1 MDEQFHAGRRLVRKR
16 KGMNENICSKGRVL
30 ISSILIICLGACSS
44 APQVIVDMAE
54 VDKAELE
61 KDKNECLEI
70 AQTYDLDNEA
80 AGKALAG
87 AAIGGA
93 ATAGVATAVAGAVFL
108 PALPFILAGSL
119 AGGGLWGSQVSKKEA
134 NARQGIL
141 EDCMSKRGYEVYS
154 AK

>member
-1 MDEQFHAGRRLVRKR
+1 
-16 KGMNENICSKGRVL
+16 MNENNFSKGRVL
-30 ISSILIICLGACSS
+30 VSSVLIVCLAACSS

-119 AGGGLWGSQVSKKEA
+119 AGGGLWVGPGK
-134 NARQGIL
+134 NH
-141 EDCMSKRGYEVYS
+141 
-154 AK
+154 